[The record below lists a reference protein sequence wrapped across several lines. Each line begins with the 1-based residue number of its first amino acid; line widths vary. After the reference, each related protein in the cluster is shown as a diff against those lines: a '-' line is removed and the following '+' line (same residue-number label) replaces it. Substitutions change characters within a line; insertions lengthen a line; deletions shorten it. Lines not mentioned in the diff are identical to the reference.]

1 MKNFRKLL
9 LAATL
14 MTIFST
20 FSFAGGY
27 CPPPTNNC
35 PPPPPP
41 PTCSNSCNSGSS
53 LLGTLQAQI
62 ALCLSLNLRL
72 W

>member
-35 PPPPPP
+35 PPPPP
-41 PTCSNSCNSGSS
+41 TCSNSCNSGSS